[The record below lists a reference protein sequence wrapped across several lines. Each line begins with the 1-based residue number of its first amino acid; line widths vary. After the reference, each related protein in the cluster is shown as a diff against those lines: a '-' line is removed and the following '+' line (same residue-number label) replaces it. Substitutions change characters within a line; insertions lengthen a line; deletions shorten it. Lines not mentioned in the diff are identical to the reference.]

1 MTISTKETATS
12 PQATEPRRVVFETR
26 GMAVG
31 FGDRPDVLADV
42 DLKVHA
48 GEFVALLG
56 PSGCGKSTILNLAAG
71 LLRSRRGE
79 VLFDGRPITGVN
91 TSVGYM
97 TQDDTLLPWRTVAAN
112 VALPLRMRK
121 VPKQRIQQEV
131 SRYLAFLDLQ
141 HAAGLYPAQ
150 LSGGMRRRALLARS
164 MIYDPELLLMDEP
177 FAALDAQMRQQL
189 HADLRRAVHSTQQT
203 VLFVTHDLT
212 EAAVLAD
219 RVLVIG
225 GGPPGGV
232 VAEFTIPFGA
242 ERDPAT
248 LPYEDG
254 FARIQQEL
262 QEALTRA
269 RVPKQKEEE

>member
-71 LLRSRRGE
+71 L
-79 VLFDGRPITGVN
+79 
-91 TSVGYM
+91 GYM

>member
-71 LLRSRRGE
+71 LLRPRRGE

-112 VALPLRMRK
+112 VASRCACAKSPSSASSRK
-121 VPKQRIQQEV
+121 SPATSPSWTCSTRPDCTRP
-131 SRYLAFLDLQ
+131 SS
-141 HAAGLYPAQ
+141 AAGCGAGPYSPA
-150 LSGGMRRRALLARS
+150 A
-164 MIYDPELLLMDEP
+164 
-177 FAALDAQMRQQL
+177 
-189 HADLRRAVHSTQQT
+189 
-203 VLFVTHDLT
+203 
-212 EAAVLAD
+212 
-219 RVLVIG
+219 
-225 GGPPGGV
+225 
-232 VAEFTIPFGA
+232 
-242 ERDPAT
+242 
-248 LPYEDG
+248 
-254 FARIQQEL
+254 
-262 QEALTRA
+262 
-269 RVPKQKEEE
+269 